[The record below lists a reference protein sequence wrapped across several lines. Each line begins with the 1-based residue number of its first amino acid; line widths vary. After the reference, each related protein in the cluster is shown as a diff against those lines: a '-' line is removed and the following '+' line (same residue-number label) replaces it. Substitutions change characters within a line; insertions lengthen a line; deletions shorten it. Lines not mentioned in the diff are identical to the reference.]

1 MSRTRKQV
9 LSATL
14 ALSASLL
21 LLGCGAE
28 GRASDASS
36 TESPSMTSMQEMQTE
51 AVGTISAAPED
62 APPVLVYKA
71 PTCGCCEGW
80 VEHMRENG
88 YEVTVEDRDDVDQV
102 KNLLGIPVRL
112 RSCHTA
118 QIGNYLVEGHV
129 PASDIHRLLTE
140 RPQVAGITA
149 PGMPIGSP
157 GMEVPGRAPDP
168 YDVLAFDA
176 DGRTSVFASH

>member
-1 MSRTRKQV
+1 MPMKLSSFV
-9 LSATL
+9 LV
-14 ALSASLL
+14 LSASLL
-21 LLGCGAE
+21 VLGCGAE
-28 GRASDASS
+28 GRASDSASG
-36 TESPSMTSMQEMQTE
+36 ESPSMTTMQEMQTR
-51 AVGTISAAPED
+51 AVAESAAPED

-80 VEHMRENG
+80 VEHLRENG
-88 YEVTVEDRDDVDQV
+88 YEVTVEDRNDVDQV

-118 QIGNYLVEGHV
+118 QVGNYLVEGHV
-129 PASDIHRLLTE
+129 PASDIRRLLE
-140 RPQVAGITA
+140 EEPQVAGITA

-157 GMEVPGRAPDP
+157 GMEVPGRAPDS

>member
-1 MSRTRKQV
+1 MSRIGKPFTSV
-9 LSATL
+9 AFV
-14 ALSASLL
+14 LSASLL
-21 LLGCGAE
+21 VLGCGAE
-28 GRASDASS
+28 GRASDTPSG
-36 TESPSMTSMQEMQTE
+36 ESPSVTAMQQMQTE
-51 AVGTISAAPED
+51 ATAVSAAPED
-62 APPVLVYKA
+62 APAVLVYKA

-88 YEVTVEDRDDVDQV
+88 YEVTVEDRNDVDQV
-102 KNLLGIPVRL
+102 KDLLGIPIRL

-118 QIGNYLVEGHV
+118 QIGKYLVEGHV
-129 PASDIHRLLTE
+129 PASDIRRLLE
-140 RPQVAGITA
+140 EQPQVAGITA

-157 GMEVPGRAPDP
+157 GMEVPGRAPDS

>member
-1 MSRTRKQV
+1 MSRIGKQ
-9 LSATL
+9 LTSAAL
-14 ALSASLL
+14 VLSASLL
-21 LLGCGAE
+21 VLGCGVE
-28 GRASDASS
+28 GRASDTPSD
-36 TESPSMTSMQEMQTE
+36 ESPSVTAMQEMQTE
-51 AVGTISAAPED
+51 GAGVSAAPDD
-62 APPVLVYKA
+62 APAVLVYKA

-80 VEHMRENG
+80 IEHLRENG

-102 KNLLGIPVRL
+102 KDLLGIPGRL

-129 PASDIHRLLTE
+129 PASDIRRLLE
-140 RPQVAGITA
+140 EQPQVAGISV
-149 PGMPIGSP
+149 PGMPVGSP
-157 GMEVPGRAPDP
+157 GMEVPGRAPDS